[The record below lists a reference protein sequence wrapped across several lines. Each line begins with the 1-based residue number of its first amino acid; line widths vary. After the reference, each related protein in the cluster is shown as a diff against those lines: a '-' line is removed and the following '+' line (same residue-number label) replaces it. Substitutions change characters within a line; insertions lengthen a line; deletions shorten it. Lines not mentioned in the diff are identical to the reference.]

1 MARFD
6 IISKDGNTI
15 RFSGKPRYSGSYLKP
30 SFLEFS
36 EISVPSPIAWE
47 VGDYVDY
54 PRTGMRYRLYS
65 IPQPSKNARK
75 GSHGGAFTYSNIQFH
90 AATKELEIAL
100 FRDLVAN
107 DNNIHFS
114 TSPDV
119 ATFEDVAGIAR
130 RIQACLD
137 DFYPN
142 RWEIRMADFDATAD
156 ADVIERINTP
166 KDFALSG
173 GTCLDALSKIYELW
187 QDIGWIHTHE
197 DGVEVITI
205 GYANRRIAAN
215 TTDAYLYGKGNGL
228 TAIKKSQTNKDEF
241 ATRLYVYGS
250 DRNLPSRYYNGLDIL
265 NAESVDIRNLML
277 PLDKWGATDGLPD
290 ARKAY
295 LENADAVAKFGVI
308 PKTHYFD
315 STDAGADIHPS
326 IEGMTIGQIRKAL
339 ADMGET
345 KYSPNASIY
354 PNDSERVDEIW
365 AAPRVMDDGVLKRNG
380 KEHDIDNGWYLF
392 AATTPGTTIPKGTAE
407 KTAVVENH
415 LIKDLDI
422 DSQGIIRAKITFTSD
437 KICTLADAGYE
448 SVSGVLTLAN
458 SLDSPSIEEEM
469 GFTFVLNDDGVWE
482 GRLPKVIANYDK
494 QSYVRYVAFATMS
507 VYVTPKKALASDVAA
522 SVNISDGYV
531 TFIADQLFD
540 KTFQLTLKQIGFD
553 INERAAMGE
562 GKVISMKTGM
572 CAGRNF
578 VISEC
583 RYVESTDK
591 WSLVC
596 RRQQD
601 DTLGM
606 LFPNKDY
613 QIAMGDQFVLLD
625 IALPEV
631 YIRVNQ
637 ERLLTEGEKLLAKA
651 SKIQSHYEPMIDAKV
666 MIESGRTLREGMYME
681 ISDEDVIDNG
691 TDYILI
697 DTLSIYEDE
706 SAIPTYKVTLREKRK
721 VTYKGTPSATSETS
735 TKSYGEEQTV
745 DVDIDLSDYATKS
758 YVDNAISSITP
769 GGGGA
774 VDITIDTTMSD
785 TSTNAVQNKVI
796 KKYVDQR
803 AEQAYGQA
811 NEYTDEEIAHLE
823 GVLQAEIAS
832 KAGAFYVEPSTNLF
846 IVFTTEEKKNAY
858 IASGDES
865 GVLGKFAIGGGGGAS
880 ETVYSMKINGLLS
893 TYGYTTSSEAMP
905 ISCTFKSQVKYASDD
920 SYTDYDE
927 DAVFTVSLLKNGGWV
942 DIASKIVSNGATFNL
957 DLKPYMATGGSSLK
971 VTAVGIISGAS
982 DTKGITVN
990 VSSLSLT
997 PFNFNWWTPFIEGQ
1011 SYGLGGLKILGSLS
1025 KKLHIKVTGSGYSRE
1040 YTESIGTE
1048 QHDEVA
1054 YKFNNLVHP
1063 SSSGVY
1069 KVELWLTADSGE
1081 LQTETLSYNI
1091 MCIASEDVSSKKLIC
1106 LNEVATE
1113 LQNYTENKLFAYA
1126 VYNGGAL
1133 NASPSF
1139 TVVADG
1145 KTVAS
1150 GELSVNTGVANTYS
1164 TSFAI
1169 ASSASAIPVT
1179 ATATYGNT
1187 ITKTFTLDN
1196 EASFA
1201 PVSGYTFLM
1210 DAAKRSNSDAYRNYF
1225 INEAN
1230 QEKIY
1235 TSWKDMAWVDGMDG
1249 WTTDAQGNK
1258 CLLVPAMSKASVNLA
1273 PMKGV
1278 STFALEMLYR
1288 VDNVADF
1295 DEDIITIATN
1305 TASSWMGL
1313 KIKPTN
1319 ICLHSQTL
1327 GVDDLRQSY
1336 NTQEDTLV
1344 HLMVTVITEKDNG
1357 IGNIAI
1363 IYVNGV
1369 KKCSFEWSSGDT
1381 FAHSGE
1387 LVLGSDTADLYLYK
1401 MRMYNVP
1408 FSWPQVMQNYISSLH
1423 TISDRVNANRKEES
1437 VLNDSNKISY
1447 DKVYGVYNTFIVEL
1461 PKGASLPNAITNPS
1475 NEAVEGTNLYIN
1487 IIQDPS
1493 CTIQGDWL
1501 NVPLEGQGTTAMT
1514 YYRWNL
1520 RSKTDDNDNY
1530 NIRITAKKNVASS
1543 MHSHKRGATA
1553 LYNDL
1558 NRAIVGAN
1566 EANGRVAVYQYP
1578 VYGFLKIENEAQAGT
1593 YIYDFIGLYTIGPD
1607 KGDKPTFGY
1616 DNKTYKSTLIHMEGT
1631 DHSPRGVG
1639 MDYPWEQMTVG
1650 LNVDEDAFIGAKNAS
1665 GGLAEEAWEIGAC
1678 GDKKTAADMKAYL
1691 DVEFAPAYK
1700 LDYECTP
1707 MIAALPSGETIASV
1721 NANLNTFRAREAW
1734 NGFTYGDCIIFDS
1747 NYNTYYFNEVSQSYV
1762 ADGRK
1767 AYEGLTSSHGFST
1780 SALASASDKAAYI
1793 RQYRR
1798 LRYRAEME
1806 QYWHLD
1812 DSLFHACFLDLIGA
1826 TDNEKKNSYPY
1837 KFGTLAS
1844 GSRWRWRQDDLDTI
1858 FDVNNQGSA
1867 DKKYSIMNTDK
1878 EGTTM
1883 IFKGNTS
1890 YHWRCVRE
1898 YYKDEMK
1905 AMMQNI
1911 MDKMVTLCPASYG
1924 SSKIEKLVGC
1934 IRHYFWDYAQEY
1946 FTGGA
1951 YNADAKWTY
1960 EDTWVLWKQDSD
1972 INAVHPLQQSLG
1984 SHYEAEKAWV
1994 TLRMLFL
2001 ASMNEWGAFVDYVDR
2016 SAGQVSFRQGGNFT
2030 FSLVPAIDMRPSVI
2044 QGANSKKIHAS
2055 GRVLAGHSATIATA
2069 SDSSADTMVYIQ
2081 GADWLQD
2088 IGDFSKAKI
2097 GSSSQDFAVTSKR
2110 LQKLKVGDSTAS
2122 NVETNIDGLT
2132 IGYCPSL
2139 MEVEA
2144 RNVTTLAKEVNL
2156 SQCPRLRKAY
2166 FGGTKIPAI
2175 TLADGSKVTALDLP
2189 STIQRMTLRKLPLLR
2204 TSGLTY
2210 ADLNNLTYL
2219 WVEDNAY
2226 LDGYDMLKSAL
2237 EDGSPLNNIRVIGF
2251 NKTASAEDT
2260 DFLLELANGEYHGIT
2275 PTGAVDNT
2283 IPPVLVGTVNYDT
2296 IDGDVYDALKAAY
2309 GDNLT
2314 INYNKLIAFIKFA
2327 DDNVKA
2333 VLITNGVDKDGDG
2346 GITREEAEAVTSI
2359 GTWFRG
2365 NTAIQSFDELK
2376 YFIGVTDI
2384 KDGAFNS
2391 CTSLASINLDN
2402 VTIIRATAFY
2412 GCSALNQYMHIPQ
2425 VTILGNQSFR
2435 NSGIVG
2441 ADISG
2446 VQVLTG
2452 GYNGGAFGA
2461 CSSLREV
2468 IFSPSL
2474 TDIQQFSFINC
2485 TSLESAN
2492 IPASVTAIGNQ
2503 AFYNCTSLAFDYLN
2517 LPNLTS
2523 LGQNAF
2529 YGVKIKKLDLG
2540 KVATLPD
2547 GNAAMNYGDK
2557 AVLEE
2562 IVLPEG
2568 ITTIPR
2574 NSFQSYTNLKKCVI
2588 PKSVV
2593 TINQVAFDGA
2603 TQFEGDVDLP
2613 NLTTLGQR
2621 AFTNTKI
2628 SSFSAPLLATLPG
2641 QLNGLGTFDNC
2652 SNLKLINI
2660 PLVSIIPSYSF
2671 RNCSISGAF
2680 TLNVTEIHNGA
2691 FYGNDIEELNLP
2703 NIVTIN
2709 GTSYNSGAFA
2719 NNTLLKKVDIGE
2731 SCTKISRADF
2741 ALCSAL
2747 ETFICRAVT
2756 PPTLHAEAFS
2766 LTNSTFLI
2774 YVPDASVE
2782 AYKGAAGW
2790 SSYATRIFPLSD
2802 YTE

>member
-1 MARFD
+1 MARFN
-6 IISKDGNTI
+6 IISKDGKTI
-15 RFSGKPRYSGSYLKP
+15 RYSGKPRYSGSYLKP

-36 EISVPSPIAWE
+36 EIASPTPIAWE

-75 GSHGGAFTYSNIQFH
+75 DSYGGAFTYSNVQFH

-119 ATFEDVAGIAR
+119 ATYENVEGIAR
-130 RIQACLD
+130 RIQVCMD
-137 DFYPN
+137 DLYPG
-142 RWEIRMADFDATAD
+142 RWVIRMAEFDAAAD
-156 ADVIERINTP
+156 AEVIEKITTA

-187 QDIGWIHTHE
+187 EEIGWIHTYE
-197 DGVEVITI
+197 NGKEVITI
-205 GYANRRIAAN
+205 GYANKRIAAN

-250 DRNLPSRYYNGLDIL
+250 ERNLPHRYYNGKDIL

-277 PLDKWGATDGLPD
+277 PLDKWGTTDGLPD

-295 LENADAVAKFGVI
+295 LENAEAVAKYGVI

-315 STDAGADIHPS
+315 SDDAGADIHPT
-326 IEGMTIGQIRKAL
+326 IEGMTIGQLRKVL

-354 PNDSERVDEIW
+354 PNDSERVDEVW
-365 AAPRVMDDGVLKRNG
+365 GSPRMVDDGVLKRNG
-380 KEHDIDNGWYLF
+380 KEHDIENGWYLF
-392 AATTPGTTIPKGTAE
+392 ATTTPGTTIPKGTAE

-458 SLDSPSIEEEM
+458 SLESPSIEEEM
-469 GFTFVLNDDGVWE
+469 GFTFVLNEDGVWE
-482 GRLPKVIANYDK
+482 GRLPKVIANYDNA
-494 QSYVRYVAFATMS
+494 SYVRYVAFATMS
-507 VYVTPKKALASDVAA
+507 VYVTPKKALASDVTA

-553 INERAAMGE
+553 INERATMGE
-562 GKVISMKTGM
+562 GKVISMKNGM

-583 RYVESTDK
+583 RYVANTDK
-591 WSLVC
+591 WVLTC

-613 QIAMGDQFVLLD
+613 QIASEDRFVLLD
-625 IALPEV
+625 IALPEA
-631 YIRVNQ
+631 YIGVAQ
-637 ERLLTEGEKLLAKA
+637 ERLFAEGEKLLAKA
-651 SKIQSHYEPMIDAKV
+651 SRIQNHYEPMIDAKV
-666 MIESGRTLREGMYME
+666 MMESGRTLREGMFME

-735 TKSYGEEQTV
+735 TKSYGEEQTAN
-745 DVDIDLSDYATKS
+745 VDIDLSDYATKS
-758 YVDNAISSITP
+758 YVNSAISNITP
-769 GGGGA
+769 GGGGTA
-774 VDITIDTTMSD
+774 DITIDTAMSD
-785 TSTNAVQNKVI
+785 TSENAVQNKVI
-796 KKYVDQR
+796 KKYVDQKSR
-803 AEQAYGQA
+803 DAYEDA
-811 NEYTDEEIAHLE
+811 YTDAVAASTAYTNSAKQQL
-823 GVLQAEIAS
+823 IAS

-858 IASGDES
+858 IASGDAS
-865 GVLGKFAIGGGGGAS
+865 GVLGKFALGGGGGAS

-893 TYGYTTSSEAMP
+893 TYGYTTSSETMP

-957 DLKPYMATGGSSLK
+957 DLKPYMATGGNSLK

-1139 TVVADG
+1139 KVVADG
-1145 KTVAS
+1145 KTIVN
-1150 GELSVNTGVANTYS
+1150 GEYSVNTGVANTFS

-1288 VDNVADF
+1288 VANVADF

-1387 LVLGSDTADLYLYK
+1387 LVLGSDTADLYIYK

-1461 PKGASLPNAITNPS
+1461 PKGASLPNAVTNPS
-1475 NEAVEGTNLYIN
+1475 NEAVEGTNLFIN
-1487 IIQDPS
+1487 IVQNPS
-1493 CTIQGDWL
+1493 CSIQGDFF

-1520 RSKTDDNDNY
+1520 RSKTDDNENY

-1558 NRAIVGAN
+1558 NRAIVGPN

-1616 DNKTYKSTLIHMEGT
+1616 DNATYKPTLIHMEGT

-1650 LNVDEDAFIGAKNAS
+1650 INDEEDAFIGPKNSS

-1678 GDKKTAADMKAYL
+1678 GNKKSAADMKAYL

-1734 NGFTYGDCIIFDS
+1734 NGFTYGDCIIFDGS
-1747 NYNTYYFNEVSQSYV
+1747 YDTYYFNEVSQSYV

-1767 AYEGLTSSHGFST
+1767 AYDGLTSYGFST

-1806 QYWHLD
+1806 QYWHRD

-1867 DKKYSIMNTDK
+1867 DKKYSIMNADK

-1905 AMMQNI
+1905 TMMQNI

-2110 LQKLKVGDSTAS
+2110 LQKLKVGDPTAS
-2122 NVETNIDGLT
+2122 NVTTNIDGLT

-2144 RNVTTLAKEVNL
+2144 RNVTTLKKEVNL

-2226 LDGYDMLKSAL
+2226 LDGYDMLKAAL

-2251 NKTASAEDT
+2251 NKTASADDT
-2260 DFLLELANGEYHGIT
+2260 DFLLALAEGDYHGIT
-2275 PTGAVDNT
+2275 STGAADNT
-2283 IPPVLVGTVNYDT
+2283 IPPVLVGTVNYDV

-2309 GDNLT
+2309 GNNLT
-2314 INYNKLIAFIKFA
+2314 INYNKLIALIKFA
-2327 DDNVKA
+2327 DDNVKV
-2333 VLITNGVDKDGDG
+2333 VLIANGVDTNNDG
-2346 GITREEAEAVTSI
+2346 GIEKSEAEAVTTI

-2365 NTAIQSFDELK
+2365 NAAIQSFEELR
-2376 YFIGVTDI
+2376 YFTSVTTI
-2384 KDGAFNS
+2384 KFAAFVD
-2391 CTSLASINLDN
+2391 CTSLKSIDLTNIITIEGHAFERCAALTTALNLPHLSGILGEYAFQGSGITAFVANNVEQISTSAFQNCSKLTSVELAS
-2402 VTIIRATAFY
+2402 VTIVKNTAF
-2412 GCSALNQYMHIPQ
+2412 
-2425 VTILGNQSFR
+2425 V
-2435 NSGIVG
+2435 
-2441 ADISG
+2441 D
-2446 VQVLTG
+2446 
-2452 GYNGGAFGA
+2452 
-2461 CSSLREV
+2461 
-2468 IFSPSL
+2468 
-2474 TDIQQFSFINC
+2474 C
-2485 TSLESAN
+2485 TSLRSIDLTNVVTIEGHAFERCAALTTALNLPQLSGTLGEYAFRGSGITAFIANNVEQISAFAFQN
-2492 IPASVTAIGNQ
+2492 CSKLTSVELASVTTIKYA
-2503 AFYNCTSLAFDYLN
+2503 AFD
-2517 LPNLTS
+2517 S
-2523 LGQNAF
+2523 C
-2529 YGVKIKKLDLG
+2529 
-2540 KVATLPD
+2540 
-2547 GNAAMNYGDK
+2547 AA
-2557 AVLEE
+2557 
-2562 IVLPEG
+2562 
-2568 ITTIPR
+2568 
-2574 NSFQSYTNLKKCVI
+2574 
-2588 PKSVV
+2588 
-2593 TINQVAFDGA
+2593 
-2603 TQFEGDVDLP
+2603 
-2613 NLTTLGQR
+2613 
-2621 AFTNTKI
+2621 
-2628 SSFSAPLLATLPG
+2628 
-2641 QLNGLGTFDNC
+2641 
-2652 SNLKLINI
+2652 
-2660 PLVSIIPSYSF
+2660 
-2671 RNCSISGAF
+2671 
-2680 TLNVTEIHNGA
+2680 
-2691 FYGNDIEELNLP
+2691 
-2703 NIVTIN
+2703 
-2709 GTSYNSGAFA
+2709 
-2719 NNTLLKKVDIGE
+2719 LKKVDMGE
-2731 SCTKISRADF
+2731 SITTIEAGVFKW
-2741 ALCSAL
+2741 CSAL
-2747 ETFICRAVT
+2747 EEVVVRNAN
-2756 PPTLHAEAFS
+2756 PPTLGTEAFYAS
-2766 LTNSTFLI
+2766 NCPI
-2774 YVPDASVE
+2774 YVPDASLE
-2782 AYKGAAGW
+2782 AYKT
-2790 SSYATRIFPLSD
+2790 ATNWRQFSDRIKPLSE
-2802 YTE
+2802 YVEE

>member
-1 MARFD
+1 MELDNIKQRTTWNDASASINSNFMKVRQAILALQAEGGGRLDETQLEGLLLDMGFTKEEWVLAQNALLEER
-6 IISKDGNTI
+6 IENLEQG
-15 RFSGKPRYSGSYLKP
+15 GGGGSANIEG
-30 SFLEFS
+30 SAF
-36 EISVPSPIAWE
+36 ISVSQDGVISLDVDPQGGLGRTEQGLGIIDIPASALGNVPNKE
-47 VGDYVDY
+47 YVDSAAKAAY
-54 PRTGMRYRLYS
+54 D
-65 IPQPSKNARK
+65 NA
-75 GSHGGAFTYSNIQFH
+75 
-90 AATKELEIAL
+90 
-100 FRDLVAN
+100 
-107 DNNIHFS
+107 
-114 TSPDV
+114 
-119 ATFEDVAGIAR
+119 
-130 RIQACLD
+130 
-137 DFYPN
+137 
-142 RWEIRMADFDATAD
+142 
-156 ADVIERINTP
+156 
-166 KDFALSG
+166 
-173 GTCLDALSKIYELW
+173 
-187 QDIGWIHTHE
+187 
-197 DGVEVITI
+197 
-205 GYANRRIAAN
+205 
-215 TTDAYLYGKGNGL
+215 
-228 TAIKKSQTNKDEF
+228 
-241 ATRLYVYGS
+241 
-250 DRNLPSRYYNGLDIL
+250 YN
-265 NAESVDIRNLML
+265 
-277 PLDKWGATDGLPD
+277 
-290 ARKAY
+290 
-295 LENADAVAKFGVI
+295 DAVAA
-308 PKTHYFD
+308 
-315 STDAGADIHPS
+315 STAYTNSAKQQLI
-326 IEGMTIGQIRKAL
+326 
-339 ADMGET
+339 
-345 KYSPNASIY
+345 
-354 PNDSERVDEIW
+354 
-365 AAPRVMDDGVLKRNG
+365 
-380 KEHDIDNGWYLF
+380 
-392 AATTPGTTIPKGTAE
+392 AT
-407 KTAVVENH
+407 
-415 LIKDLDI
+415 
-422 DSQGIIRAKITFTSD
+422 
-437 KICTLADAGYE
+437 
-448 SVSGVLTLAN
+448 
-458 SLDSPSIEEEM
+458 
-469 GFTFVLNDDGVWE
+469 
-482 GRLPKVIANYDK
+482 
-494 QSYVRYVAFATMS
+494 
-507 VYVTPKKALASDVAA
+507 
-522 SVNISDGYV
+522 
-531 TFIADQLFD
+531 
-540 KTFQLTLKQIGFD
+540 
-553 INERAAMGE
+553 
-562 GKVISMKTGM
+562 
-572 CAGRNF
+572 
-578 VISEC
+578 
-583 RYVESTDK
+583 
-591 WSLVC
+591 
-596 RRQQD
+596 
-601 DTLGM
+601 
-606 LFPNKDY
+606 
-613 QIAMGDQFVLLD
+613 
-625 IALPEV
+625 
-631 YIRVNQ
+631 
-637 ERLLTEGEKLLAKA
+637 
-651 SKIQSHYEPMIDAKV
+651 
-666 MIESGRTLREGMYME
+666 
-681 ISDEDVIDNG
+681 
-691 TDYILI
+691 
-697 DTLSIYEDE
+697 
-706 SAIPTYKVTLREKRK
+706 
-721 VTYKGTPSATSETS
+721 
-735 TKSYGEEQTV
+735 
-745 DVDIDLSDYATKS
+745 
-758 YVDNAISSITP
+758 
-769 GGGGA
+769 
-774 VDITIDTTMSD
+774 
-785 TSTNAVQNKVI
+785 
-796 KKYVDQR
+796 
-803 AEQAYGQA
+803 
-811 NEYTDEEIAHLE
+811 
-823 GVLQAEIAS
+823 
-832 KAGAFYVEPSTNLF
+832 KAGAFYVEPSTDLF

-865 GVLGKFAIGGGGGAS
+865 GVLGKFALGGGGGAS

-893 TYGYTTSSEAMP
+893 TYGYTTSSETMP

-957 DLKPYMATGGSSLK
+957 DLKPYMATGGNSLK

-1139 TVVADG
+1139 KVVADG
-1145 KTVAS
+1145 KTIVN
-1150 GELSVNTGVANTYS
+1150 GEYSVNTGVANTFS

-1288 VDNVADF
+1288 VANVADF

-1305 TASSWMGL
+1305 TASSWMGI

-1408 FSWPQVMQNYISSLH
+1408 FSWPQVMQNHISSLH

-1475 NEAVEGTNLYIN
+1475 NEAVEGTNLYIDIVQN
-1487 IIQDPS
+1487 RNCS
-1493 CTIQGDWL
+1493 IQGEFL

-1520 RSKTDDNDNY
+1520 RSKTSSAYDKF
-1530 NIRITAKKNVASS
+1530 RITAKKNVASS

-1558 NRAIVGAN
+1558 NRAIVGPN

-1607 KGDKPTFGY
+1607 KGDKSTFGY
-1616 DNKTYKSTLIHMEGT
+1616 DNEAYEDTLIHMEGT

-1650 LNVDEDAFIGAKNAS
+1650 ENVDGDAFIGAKNAS

-1678 GDKKTAADMKAYL
+1678 GDKKTTADMKAYL

-1780 SALASASDKAAYI
+1780 STLANQSDKAAYI
-1793 RQYRR
+1793 RQCRKA
-1798 LRYRAEME
+1798 RYRAEMGG
-1806 QYWHLD
+1806 YWHLND
-1812 DSLFHACFLDLIGA
+1812 NLFHACFLDLIGA

-1883 IFKGNTS
+1883 VFKGNTS

-1934 IRHYFWDYAQEY
+1934 MRHYFWDYAQEY

-1960 EDTWVLWKQDSD
+1960 EDTWVLWKQNST

-2016 SAGQVSFRQGGNFT
+2016 SAGQVSFRQGGEFT

-2069 SDSSADTMVYIQ
+2069 PDSSADTMVYIQ

-2110 LQKLKVGDSTAS
+2110 LQKLKVGDPTAS
-2122 NVETNIDGLT
+2122 NVTTNIDGLT

-2144 RNVTTLAKEVNL
+2144 RNVTTLVKEVNL

-2226 LDGYDMLKSAL
+2226 LDGYDMLKAAL

-2251 NKTASAEDT
+2251 NKTASADDT
-2260 DFLLELANGEYHGIT
+2260 DFLLELAEGDCHGIT
-2275 PTGAVDNT
+2275 STGTADNT

-2309 GDNLT
+2309 GNNLT
-2314 INYNKLIAFIKFA
+2314 INYNKLIAFIKFV
-2327 DDNVKA
+2327 DQEVLR
-2333 VLITNGVDKDGDG
+2333 VLIANGVDTNNDG
-2346 GITREEAEAVTSI
+2346 GIEVAEAAAVTSI
-2359 GTWFRG
+2359 GTWFKG
-2365 NTAIQSFDELK
+2365 NTEITSFDEFE
-2376 YFIGVTDI
+2376 YFTGVTFLGTHQTSAGY
-2384 KDGAFNS
+2384 GAFDGCTNLEYLTLPPS
-2391 CTSLASINLDN
+2391 CVDLRVQALANCTSLKRVNGFEHVKTIRNRMATNALLSQDLNLASVEGEIAFAAFANTGITSISSLGKCTSLADTNSSGNGVFDKCKSLKSVVVPSTMTSIGGCAFMDDTALES
-2402 VTIIRATAFY
+2402 VTGDLSNITAIKDRAFA
-2412 GCSALNQYMHIPQ
+2412 
-2425 VTILGNQSFR
+2425 
-2435 NSGIVG
+2435 
-2441 ADISG
+2441 
-2446 VQVLTG
+2446 
-2452 GYNGGAFGA
+2452 
-2461 CSSLREV
+2461 
-2468 IFSPSL
+2468 
-2474 TDIQQFSFINC
+2474 NC
-2485 TSLESAN
+2485 TSLYFE
-2492 IPASVTAIGNQ
+2492 T
-2503 AFYNCTSLAFDYLN
+2503 LD
-2517 LPNLTS
+2517 LPKLEVLGARALHDVKIKRLLLGALTS
-2523 LGQNAF
+2523 LPDAS
-2529 YGVKIKKLDLG
+2529 YGSYH
-2540 KVATLPD
+2540 
-2547 GNAAMNYGDK
+2547 NYGDLN
-2557 AVLEE
+2557 VLEE
-2562 IVLPEG
+2562 VLLPS
-2568 ITTIPR
+2568 TLTQIPN
-2574 NSFQSYTNLKKCVI
+2574 NSFYNYGNLATC
-2588 PKSVV
+2588 PLPTSLTSVGV
-2593 TINQVAFDGA
+2593 EAFFKTKISG
-2603 TQFEGDVDLP
+2603 EIYLP
-2613 NLTTLGQR
+2613 NLTTLGGG
-2621 AFTNTKI
+2621 AFTYTSITKI
-2628 SSFSAPLLATLPG
+2628 LSLGSITTITNSSNWLSSPNARTGAFAECRSLQEVVLPETLTTLGMASFANCVSLHTINIPQSIVQMGGYTFWMTQLSGTVNLPNLLSLGASEFRGTKITRVESLGAITATHTSSDWMGSYRAGIFAECSELTFVRMPSTCTTWRSSEFMNCSKLATLVVEATTPPSIVS
-2641 QLNGLGTFDNC
+2641 GTF
-2652 SNLKLINI
+2652 
-2660 PLVSIIPSYSF
+2660 
-2671 RNCSISGAF
+2671 
-2680 TLNVTEIHNGA
+2680 
-2691 FYGNDIEELNLP
+2691 
-2703 NIVTIN
+2703 N
-2709 GTSYNSGAFA
+2709 GTPIASKNGY
-2719 NNTLLKKVDIGE
+2719 
-2731 SCTKISRADF
+2731 
-2741 ALCSAL
+2741 
-2747 ETFICRAVT
+2747 
-2756 PPTLHAEAFS
+2756 
-2766 LTNSTFLI
+2766 I
-2774 YVPDASVE
+2774 YVPDESVQAYKEATIWKDFATQILPISVLDNIRIEPDGGNFSDSEVSIKAFYKGSQVSANWSVDSDIATISSEGVLTFTDYGSVQVTATYDGKSTTRTFSYTNGYILNKAFVPASTSDTSEIVNTGYKLFSNDMPAWTLKVDVVMDTSKTGPQGTAIACQDEGRSPWAGFNIRRNSTTNNISFEVAPNHSNILNTTSLPTVVIRRNGDILETSTDGGQTYVTRMASIASVLSS
-2782 AYKGAAGW
+2782 APRLATIPLVVGGYYSGSGSLGRPFAGNINLEL
-2790 SSYATRIFPLSD
+2790 YFEVKD
-2802 YTE
+2802 FND